1 MDEHKMKQDLVI
13 TGGFRTGGDIVK
25 AIAMGAD
32 AVAMA
37 SAPLMAL
44 GCQRY
49 RICDSG
55 RCPMG
60 IATQDPE
67 LEKRLDINTGA
78 KRVANFLSALSEQ
91 LRTFARVTGNN
102 DIHDLDLD
110 DLCTVN
116 EEISAVTGIKHA

>member
-1 MDEHKMKQDLVI
+1 M
-13 TGGFRTGGDIVK
+13 K

-55 RCPMG
+55 RCPMR

-67 LEKRLDINTGA
+67 LEKRLDVEAGA
-78 KRVANFLSALSEQ
+78 KRVADFLGALSEQ
-91 LRTFARVTGNN
+91 LKTFARVTGNS
-102 DIHDLDLD
+102 DIHDLS
-110 DLCTVN
+110 V
-116 EEISAVTGIKHA
+116 